1 MSPQPKPPLNPED
14 DRKGRRDHQH
24 VIQVARE
31 EGRLQPRL
39 QKPAVQRIDGHPNQE
54 QFVPEI
60 PKPVHNRAHMATP
73 EQIASNSFKTL
84 TMGEILRHLGH
95 DSKRLNQP

>member
-14 DRKGRRDHQH
+14 DRKCRRNHKH

-39 QKPAVQRIDGHPNQE
+39 QNPAVQRIDGYPNQE

-60 PKPVHNRAHMATP
+60 PKPVHNRAHMTTP
-73 EQIASNSFKTL
+73 EQIASSSFKTF
-84 TMGEILRHLGH
+84 TMRVSLRRLGH